1 MKRADVIRWYWF
13 CDVRR
18 KAFKKARFK
27 KALERYK
34 KQAELHGC

>member
-1 MKRADVIRWYWF
+1 MKISDIVRWYWF